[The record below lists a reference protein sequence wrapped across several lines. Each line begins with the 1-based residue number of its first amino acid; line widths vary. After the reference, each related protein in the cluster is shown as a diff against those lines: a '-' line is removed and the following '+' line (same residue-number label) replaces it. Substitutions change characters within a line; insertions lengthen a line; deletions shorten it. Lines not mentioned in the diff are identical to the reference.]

1 MPHLSLK
8 IPQSLGQDEAT
19 QRLKDKFAAALA
31 EHRDRVSDFQEQ
43 WQDHTVSFSF
53 RTMGAK
59 IGGTLAV
66 EPERVDLYL
75 HLPLAAMLFRGAIED
90 RIRQEVADLLK

>member
-1 MPHLSLK
+1 MPRLSLE
-8 IPQSLGQDEAT
+8 IPHSLGQDEAT

-31 EHRDRVSDFQEQ
+31 EHRERVNDYQEQ

-59 IGGTLAV
+59 IGGVLAV
-66 EPERVDLYL
+66 EPQRVKLDLN
-75 HLPLAAMLFRGAIED
+75 LPLAAMLFRGVIEE
-90 RIRQEVADLLK
+90 RIRQEVVDLLK